1 MQFTDSIDE
10 NVEILR
16 ELLGGIQPEHRRRAK
31 RAAVALENVF
41 NDLKRDY
48 PRDPAVALGAAF
60 AIFLMA
66 QRMVEA
72 PKQGDSTADGVGLIH
87 LL

>member
-16 ELLGGIQPEHRRRAK
+16 ELLGGIQPEHRRRAMK
-31 RAAVALENVF
+31 AAVALENTF
-41 NDLKRDY
+41 NALKKEY
-48 PRDPAVALGAAF
+48 PRDPSVALGAAF
-60 AIFLMA
+60 AIFMMA

-72 PKQGDSTADGVGLIH
+72 PKQGDKSTDGMGLIH